1 MVEIPKII
9 MINVLVLSR
18 NYPSTILPLLGSWV
32 KDWAKSTLGAC
43 QVRVVAPVPYYPP
56 LPGPSGFRRFRRV
69 PSQEWRDGIQVSHPR
84 FLTGPGYTTHNLDA
98 QTYYWGVSKT
108 VDRLWQE
115 TPFDLIHAHFIY
127 PDGVVGA
134 RLSQRY
140 GVPLVITEHAFWRPW
155 LDQFPHVRKLAIP
168 AAQASS
174 FHIAVSQSVRQNI
187 AQFTG
192 ENERLRV
199 VPVGV
204 DLDVFTPLLVGQQPD
219 SDSILYVGR
228 IHETK
233 GVDVLLHAM
242 RLLVDRRSTVQL
254 SLIGG
259 SFYLQNHNREVRIM
273 RLAEELGLNQHVRFL
288 GIQSPNQVAEAMRRS
303 TLLVLPSRRET
314 LGAVLIEALA
324 CGTPVVATRCGG
336 PEDVV
341 NDAVGIL
348 VPKEDPSS
356 LAQAIET
363 VLEQRQR
370 YDSQVLRQ
378 YADQYFSWQSV
389 AEKTVALYQAALS

>member
-1 MVEIPKII
+1 

-18 NYPSTILPLLGSWV
+18 NYPNAVLPFLGPWV
-32 KDWAKSTLGAC
+32 QQWAKFTMSAC

-56 LPGPSGFRRFRRV
+56 LPGPSDFRRFRQV
-69 PSQEWRDGIQVSHPR
+69 PSQEWCDGIQVSHPR
-84 FLTGPGYTTHNLDA
+84 FLTGPGYTTHNLEA
-98 QTYYWGVSKT
+98 QSYYLGVTKT
-108 VDRLWQE
+108 VDRLWREQ
-115 TPFDLIHAHFIY
+115 PFDLIHAHFIY

-134 RLSQRY
+134 RLARRY
-140 GVPLVITEHAFWRPW
+140 DVPLVITEHAFWQPW
-155 LDQFPHVRKLAIP
+155 LDQYPLVRKQALA
-168 AAQASS
+168 AAHASA
-174 FHIAVSQSVRQNI
+174 FHIAVSHSVRQNI

-192 ENERLRV
+192 ESDRLRV
-199 VPVGV
+199 IPVGV
-204 DLDVFTPLLVGQQPD
+204 DMEVFTPLPHGQEHD
-219 SDSILYVGR
+219 SDSILFVGR

-242 RLLVDRRSTVQL
+242 RLLVNRRPTVRL

-259 SFYLQNHNREVRIM
+259 SFYPQWREQED
-273 RLAEELGLNQHVRFL
+273 RLKRLSDELGLTEHVRFL
-288 GIQSPNQVAEAMRRS
+288 GVQPPERVAEAMRRS

-341 NDAVGIL
+341 TESVGRL

-356 LAQAIET
+356 LAKAMES
-363 VLEQRQR
+363 VLDQRQR
-370 YDSQVLRQ
+370 YDRQELRN
-378 YADQYFSWQSV
+378 YITDHFSWNKV
-389 AEKTVALYQAALS
+389 AEQTIELYRLAL

>member
-1 MVEIPKII
+1 

-18 NYPSTILPLLGSWV
+18 NYPNGVLPFLGPWV
-32 KDWAKSTLGAC
+32 QQWAKFTMSAC

-56 LPGPSGFRRFRRV
+56 LPGPSDFRRFRQV
-69 PSQEWRDGIQVSHPR
+69 PFQESVDGIQVSHPR
-84 FLTGPGYTTHNLDA
+84 FLTGPGLTTHNVESEA
-98 QTYYWGVSKT
+98 YYWGVSKT
-108 VDRLWQE
+108 VEQLWRE
-115 TPFDLIHAHFIY
+115 APFDVIHAHFIY

-134 RLSQRY
+134 RLARRY
-140 GVPLVITEHAFWRPW
+140 GVPLVITEHAFWQPW
-155 LDQFPHVRKLAIP
+155 LDQYPLVRKQAV
-168 AAQASS
+168 AAAHASA

-192 ENERLRV
+192 ESDRLRV
-199 VPVGV
+199 IPVGV
-204 DLDVFTPLLVGQQPD
+204 DMEVFTPLPAGQQPE

-233 GVDVLLHAM
+233 GVDVLLNAM
-242 RLLVDRRSTVQL
+242 RLLVERRPTVRL

-259 SFYLQNHNREVRIM
+259 SFYPQWREQEERLK
-273 RLAEELGLNQHVRFL
+273 RLAEEINLIQHVRFL
-288 GIQSPNQVAEAMRRS
+288 GVQPSDQVAEAMRRS

-341 NDAVGIL
+341 TESVGRL

-356 LAQAIET
+356 LAEAMEE
-363 VLEQRQR
+363 VLDQRQR
-370 YDSQVLRQ
+370 YDRQMLRK
-378 YADQYFSWQSV
+378 YVADHFSWNRV
-389 AEKTVALYQAALS
+389 AEQTIELYRLAL